1 MKKIEI
7 INVKTPDIPKNHD
20 DLLIDSN
27 DFYSEKE
34 NIKNTINDI
43 FDESRILKAVN
54 PALEFKIHSLIYEIN
69 IDSPNA
75 SANSSKSIGYI
86 IKLSSSEGINISL
99 TFSFIEI
106 NDPVS
111 I

>member
-43 FDESRILKAVN
+43 FDEGTK
-54 PALEFKIHSLIYEIN
+54 
-69 IDSPNA
+69 
-75 SANSSKSIGYI
+75 I
-86 IKLSSSEGINISL
+86 IKIDADYRKDEAKL
-99 TFSFIEI
+99 
-106 NDPVS
+106 
-111 I
+111 